1 MFCASGK
8 PNTEHGLKKQIKIML
23 HARSVVLAVSIL
35 LLFQPAN
42 ASQPIGE
49 KQAWSHALKQI
60 PIGQFTLDISG
71 SLRLRYEYAENY
83 NRKEYGLKKNDGFL
97 LQRFRLQFDVHWEDR
112 LRLFLQFQ
120 DARVFD
126 YKLKDSD
133 FISNPNKDENELQQA
148 FIETKPVTVAPVY
161 LKLGR
166 QVIEYGDSRIFG
178 PGDWGNTGRV
188 LWDAAKVRYATEK
201 CAVDTF
207 YGRRIIHDP
216 HRFNDQYDR
225 QAYGLY
231 GTFFITRENVFDIF
245 YILELDNERDTPGE
259 SGIYGDL
266 RVHTTGFR
274 MAGAYR
280 QFDYDTTYARQF
292 GGWGTDKMSAWALH
306 AGGGYTFSTR
316 WSPRLGIDYVYGS
329 GDDDPEDGTHKTFN
343 PAFGS
348 MDKYYGW
355 MNLFSWRNII
365 NWQFSAS
372 VRPNRK
378 LNLVLDYHIFRLA
391 QDKDAWYSTGPA
403 YRRDKTGK
411 SGSDVGDEID
421 FTIYF
426 SVTEN
431 LNLRAGYAH
440 FFPGDFVQNTGPHG
454 SADWVH
460 VQWLY
465 AF

>member
-1 MFCASGK
+1 MKRCFYTLIIIGVLIPHILYGQSDGSEATTIRSLLENIKVGSG
-8 PNTEHGLKKQIKIML
+8 E
-23 HARSVVLAVSIL
+23 
-35 LLFQPAN
+35 
-42 ASQPIGE
+42 
-49 KQAWSHALKQI
+49 
-60 PIGQFTLDISG
+60 LDVSG
-71 SLRLRYEYAENY
+71 SLRHRYEYVENY

-97 LQRFRLQFDVHWEDR
+97 LQRFRLEFDVHWEDR
-112 LRLFLQFQ
+112 LQLFFQYQ

-133 FISNPNKDENELQQA
+133 FRSNPNKDQNELHQG
-148 FIETKPVTVAPVY
+148 FIEVKLLADTPVY
-161 LKLGR
+161 MKLGR
-166 QVIEYGDSRIFG
+166 QVIEYGDNRIFG

-188 LWDAAKVRYATEK
+188 LWDAATIRYNARYF
-201 CAVDTF
+201 AINTF
-207 YGRRIIHDP
+207 YGRTIIHEP
-216 HRFNDQYDR
+216 YRFNTTYDK

-231 GTFFITRENVFDIF
+231 STFFMTRENVFDFF
-245 YILELDNERDTPGE
+245 YGLELDNERDTLGE
-259 SGIYGDL
+259 SGNYGDL
-266 RVHTTGFR
+266 RVHTTGCR
-274 MAGAYR
+274 VAGEFR
-280 QFDYDTTYARQF
+280 QFDYDATYARQF
-292 GGWGTDKMSAWALH
+292 GGWGPDKMSAWALH
-306 AGGGYTFSTR
+306 AGGGYTFSAL

-329 GDDDPEDGTHKTFN
+329 GDDDPTDGKHNTFD

-372 VRPNRK
+372 VRPHRK

-411 SGSDVGDEID
+411 SGRDVGDEID
-421 FTIYF
+421 CTLYF
-426 SVTEN
+426 SVTDY
-431 LNLRAGYAH
+431 LNIRAGYAH
-440 FFPGDFVQNTGPHG
+440 FFPGDFVQNTGAQG